1 VLIKRYGFDRD
12 MHNAYIEK
20 ILGRFANP
28 YLVDEVDRVG
38 RQPIRKLGANDRLVK
53 PLLGTIEYGTE
64 NQTLLKGIAAALK
77 YTNDTDPQ
85 AVELQISLKEVG
97 VKKTLA
103 TYTGLA
109 EDSAEVAQIETLY
122 NQL

>member
-1 VLIKRYGFDRD
+1 
-12 MHNAYIEK
+12 
-20 ILGRFANP
+20 
-28 YLVDEVDRVG
+28 
-38 RQPIRKLGANDRLVK
+38 VK

-85 AVELQISLKEVG
+85 AVELQTSLKEVG
-97 VKKTLA
+97 VKPTLA
-103 TYTGLA
+103 KYTGLA
-109 EDSAEVAQIETLY
+109 EDSAEVAHIEALY

>member
-1 VLIKRYGFDRD
+1 TIREAIEDPNIHAEVKQAMQESGEVLIRRYGFDHD

-64 NQTLLKGIAAALK
+64 NQTLLKGIAAA
-77 YTNDTDPQ
+77 
-85 AVELQISLKEVG
+85 
-97 VKKTLA
+97 
-103 TYTGLA
+103 
-109 EDSAEVAQIETLY
+109 
-122 NQL
+122 

>member
-1 VLIKRYGFDRD
+1 
-12 MHNAYIEK
+12 M
-20 ILGRFANP
+20 
-28 YLVDEVDRVG
+28 
-38 RQPIRKLGANDRLVK
+38 K

-64 NQTLLKGIAAALK
+64 NKTLLKGIAAALK

-85 AVELQISLKEVG
+85 AVELQTSLKQVG

-103 TYTGLA
+103 KYAGLA
-109 EDSAEVAQIETLY
+109 EDSAEVAHIETLY

>member
-1 VLIKRYGFDRD
+1 
-12 MHNAYIEK
+12 M
-20 ILGRFANP
+20 
-28 YLVDEVDRVG
+28 DEVDRVG

-85 AVELQISLKEVG
+85 AVELQTSLKAVG

-109 EDSAEVAQIETLY
+109 KDSVEVAQIEVIY
-122 NQL
+122 HQL